1 MLVTRRDDSPCE
13 MTLEFS
19 SPATP
24 GSPSPSSPSSPK
36 TQKIP
41 VKLRDRDSILSDLYK
56 ATSAQ
61 EVPATPE
68 DVRQQQE
75 LNEELYAINELRKK
89 NQVIWKEMQRER
101 ALMKAAMSGL
111 EVEKKPGRRRASA

>member
-1 MLVTRRDDSPCE
+1 
-13 MTLEFS
+13 MTLSFS
-19 SPATP
+19 SASSTHA
-24 GSPSPSSPSSPK
+24 PSSSNK

-41 VKLRDRDSILSDLYK
+41 LKLRTRDEILSDLFK

-61 EVPATPE
+61 EVEASQE

-75 LNEELYAINELRKK
+75 LNEELYTINELRKK
-89 NQVIWKEMQRER
+89 NEVIWKEMQRER

-111 EVEKKPGRRRASA
+111 EVEKKPTGRRRASA